1 MGIGFTIDTPIKVAK
16 YGMDSVIS
24 LVDDI
29 LLEKLRK
36 MYSDKFEMPY
46 QEITNKI
53 DDFRAKRITSYLN
66 LISDLAEK
74 KFNDLKNITTGKG
87 DEIKVYINM
96 LPDSSTLKAEFR
108 KLTEKGFNISEIRN
122 WASQALTMGSI
133 DVNIMTKVDKD
144 NYNKDVKLP
153 VEYNDAHAA
162 LRGFANSKLKSSVI
176 LSAGMNP
183 RLYAYMSQFDDF
195 YPNEDG
201 QFNKKIILKV
211 SDIDPQ

>member
-74 KFNDLKNITTGKG
+74 KFDDLKNVTAEKS
-87 DEIKVYINM
+87 EE
-96 LPDSSTLKAEFR
+96 LKALKNENKELK
-108 KLTEKGFNISEIRN
+108 KLLN
-122 WASQALTMGSI
+122 
-133 DVNIMTKVDKD
+133 
-144 NYNKDVKLP
+144 
-153 VEYNDAHAA
+153 
-162 LRGFANSKLKSSVI
+162 
-176 LSAGMNP
+176 
-183 RLYAYMSQFDDF
+183 
-195 YPNEDG
+195 
-201 QFNKKIILKV
+201 NKK
-211 SDIDPQ
+211 